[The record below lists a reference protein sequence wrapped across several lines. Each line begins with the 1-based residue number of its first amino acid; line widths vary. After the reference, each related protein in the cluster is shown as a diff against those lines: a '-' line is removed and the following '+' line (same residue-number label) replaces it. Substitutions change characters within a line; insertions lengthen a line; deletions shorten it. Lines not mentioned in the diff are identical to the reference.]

1 MKKIFFS
8 LFVISLC
15 AMQDICAQI
24 PVTDGAALSTNVG
37 NQITNAATWGKQLL
51 NLQEQSSILTKTL
64 KFVTDVSSAVRDVAY
79 AKSLLERQMYIVGRC
94 TELLKRADGLDAS
107 LYRNVESSVSSVL
120 VNNNSLIDLLTSTL
134 TTRFKM
140 NDSERLSMLMN
151 IKAEQ
156 TQLLQN
162 LHTTD
167 MIIST
172 TLATNDI
179 MEYQLLK

>member
-1 MKKIFFS
+1 
-8 LFVISLC
+8 
-15 AMQDICAQI
+15 
-24 PVTDGAALSTNVG
+24 
-37 NQITNAATWGKQLL
+37 
-51 NLQEQSSILTKTL
+51 
-64 KFVTDVSSAVRDVAY
+64 
-79 AKSLLERQMYIVGRC
+79 MYIVGRC

>member
-8 LFVISLC
+8 LFVMSLC

-51 NLQEQSSILTKTL
+51 NLQEQSAILTKTL
-64 KFVTDVSSAVRDVAY
+64 KFVTDVSAVVRDAAY
-79 AKSLLERQMYIVGRC
+79 ARSLLERQVYIVDRC
-94 TELLKRADGLDAS
+94 TGLLKKANGLDAS
-107 LYRNVESSVSSVL
+107 LYRNVESSVSSIL

-134 TTRFKM
+134 TTKFKM
-140 NDSERLSMLMN
+140 NDSERLNTLMN

-156 TQLLQN
+156 TLLLQN

-172 TLATNDI
+172 SIATNDI

>member
-1 MKKIFFS
+1 MKKI
-8 LFVISLC
+8 LFPLSVILLC
-15 AMQDICAQI
+15 GMQNAHAQI
-24 PVTDGAALSTNVG
+24 PVTDGASLSNSIG

-51 NLQEQSSILTKTL
+51 NLQEQSAILTKTL
-64 KFVTDVSSAVRDVAY
+64 RFVTDVTAVVRDAAY
-79 AKSLLERQMYIVGRC
+79 ARSLLERQVYIVDRC
-94 TELLKRADGLDAS
+94 TGLLKKANGLDAS
-107 LYRNVESSVSSVL
+107 LYRNVESSVSSIL

-134 TTRFKM
+134 TTKFKM
-140 NDSERLSMLMN
+140 NDYERLNALMN

-156 TQLLQN
+156 TLLLQN

-172 TLATNDI
+172 SIATNDI

>member
-64 KFVTDVSSAVRDVAY
+64 KFVTDVSSTVRDVAY
-79 AKSLLERQMYIVGRC
+79 AKYLIERQVFIVDRC
-94 TELLKRADGLDAS
+94 SYLLKRASGLDYM
-107 LYRNVESSVSSVL
+107 LYRNLESSISSFL
-120 VNNNSLIDLLTSTL
+120 INNNSLITLLTSTL

-179 MEYQLLK
+179 IEYQLLK